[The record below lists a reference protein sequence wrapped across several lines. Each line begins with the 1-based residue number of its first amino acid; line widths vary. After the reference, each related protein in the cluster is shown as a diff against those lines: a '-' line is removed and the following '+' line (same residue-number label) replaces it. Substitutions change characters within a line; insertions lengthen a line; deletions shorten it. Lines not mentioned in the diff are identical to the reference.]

1 MKYTAAAFIAS
12 PAFMEIATEDALKL
26 VAKTNKQSL
35 ELTKTAFAM
44 QVPNVI
50 ASVAEL
56 VAKAA
61 EHCAAEANAGKL
73 WK

>member
-1 MKYTAAAFIAS
+1 MTYTASSFIAS
-12 PAFMEIATEDALKL
+12 PAFIEIAISDALAV
-26 VAKTNKQSL
+26 VAKTNNQSL
-35 ELTKTAFAM
+35 ETTKKAFDL

-50 ASVAEL
+50 NSVAEL

-61 EHCAAEANAGKL
+61 EHCANEANTGNL